1 MRQLFTLYIHRISD
15 QAGDFSLLFYENAI
29 KRDNEAASEQMR
41 QDPEKLNTFLFSLK
55 SFDIHC
61 RVQ

>member
-15 QAGDFSLLFYENAI
+15 EAGVFFLLFYENAI

-41 QDPEKLNTFLFSLK
+41 QGPEKLNTFF
-55 SFDIHC
+55 I
-61 RVQ
+61 